1 MIEARSAESLV
12 RVASRLAICFGWPH
26 GAHGESAV
34 GGVHVYVLAWF
45 NLFAGVLELLD
56 LPQEAL
62 QLAQHLRLGA
72 MSLGSTAM
80 LSGGWCYST
89 VRL

>member
-1 MIEARSAESLV
+1 M
-12 RVASRLAICFGWPH
+12 
-26 GAHGESAV
+26 
-34 GGVHVYVLAWF
+34 YVLAWF

-72 MSLGSTAM
+72 MSLHITVM
-80 LSGGWCYST
+80 LSGGLVLRARHGGVLVYVLLRFDIGEAC
-89 VRL
+89 